1 MAVTEAASHI
11 RVDANGIAW
20 IDHTKVK
27 VIEVVRDY
35 LAYGWTPE
43 EMHLHQPH
51 LSLAQIYAAMSFY
64 YDHQSELDS
73 EIQRS
78 LREADRLQGRFED
91 KALRRKLQQAKRNR

>member
-1 MAVTEAASHI
+1 MAATETASHI
-11 RVDANGIAW
+11 TVDADGVAW
-20 IDHTKVK
+20 IDQTKVK

-64 YDHQSELDS
+64 YDHQEELNS
-73 EIQRS
+73 QIQSS
-78 LREADRLQGRFED
+78 LREADRLQEEFED
-91 KALRRKLQQAKRNR
+91 KTLRRKLQNAKRSQ